1 MLVSK
6 TNQLV
11 KEVNEL
17 KDSYIGMINSDVI
30 EFMDEGTFTMVK
42 NSLKS
47 LTTLMEVM
55 QEQAEII
62 ERINKKLD
70 KLLRIAES

>member
-17 KDSYIGMINSDVI
+17 KDSYIGMIKSDVI

-42 NSLKS
+42 NSLKL
-47 LTTLMEVM
+47 LTTSMEVM

-62 ERINKKLD
+62 ESINKKLD

>member
-11 KEVNEL
+11 EEVNEL

-42 NSLKS
+42 NSFKL

-62 ERINKKLD
+62 ESINKKLN
-70 KLLRIAES
+70 KLLIIAES

>member
-11 KEVNEL
+11 EEVNEL

-30 EFMDEGTFTMVK
+30 EFMDEKTFTIVK
-42 NSLKS
+42 NSFKL
-47 LTTLMEVM
+47 LNTLMEVM

-62 ERINKKLD
+62 ESNNKKLD

>member
-42 NSLKS
+42 NSLKL
-47 LTTLMEVM
+47 LTTSMEVM

-62 ERINKKLD
+62 ESINKKLD